1 MRKSKS
7 GEREPRRWRRWQL
20 YAMAVCVVVFV
31 VSGFMALRDVT
42 RARREHQA
50 NLALAEQVNAI
61 KRAMAEQTPQKL
73 PGAVEPQKT
82 PGTWEPSESPGVW
95 ESQEPPELPA
105 FHYDENGILLQY
117 SALYQRNADLAG
129 WLSIDGTGID
139 YPVMYAPDRKE
150 YYLHRSF
157 DGQYAASGCLFIDE
171 DCDPESNHQLI
182 YGHHM
187 NNGSM
192 FGKLPDYAD
201 PAFAAQ
207 HPVIA
212 FDTMREEGRYEL
224 LGAFYATVYSPS
236 EAGGFRYYQYED
248 LSDRARFDEYVAQV
262 KAAALYDTG
271 VEAEYGDSLLTLS
284 TCSYHTANGRFVV
297 VARKTG

>member
-1 MRKSKS
+1 MGRTQS
-7 GEREPRRWRRWQL
+7 GKREPRRWRRWQL
-20 YAMAVCVVVFV
+20 CAMAVCVVVFV
-31 VSGFMALRDVT
+31 VSGTMALRDVL

-50 NLALAEQVNAI
+50 NLALAEQVNAV
-61 KRAMAEQTPQKL
+61 KRALAEQTPQKI
-73 PGAVEPQKT
+73 PGATEPPKASGAEG
-82 PGTWEPSESPGVW
+82 P
-95 ESQEPPELPA
+95 QEPPAEIFEEPVIY
-105 FHYDENGILLQY
+105 YDENGILLQY
-117 SALYQRNADLAG
+117 SALYQRNADLRG

-150 YYLHRSF
+150 YYLHRGF

-192 FGKLPDYAD
+192 FGTLPDYAD
-201 PAFAAQ
+201 PAFGAQ

-212 FDTMREEGRYEL
+212 FDTMWEEGSYEL
-224 LGAFYATVYSPS
+224 LGAFYATVYSPG
-236 EAGGFRYYQYED
+236 EKGGFRYYQFED
-248 LSDRARFDEYVAQV
+248 LSDPSRFDEYVTQV

-271 VEAEYGDSLLTLS
+271 VEAKYGDSLLTLS

-297 VARKTG
+297 VARKIN